1 MIPFLPKYLPYLSLR
16 FIFGCVHRFSHTSVK
31 MNSFVLPCLRLG
43 VSLQR
48 KLRTIAMI
56 NIQID
61 RRILEA
67 CPETRIGLISASVVN
82 DPTCDELWAEI
93 DAAAQDIKQQYE
105 LLEINK
111 RPAIAATRHLY
122 KALGKD
128 PSRYRVSSEA
138 LCRRIIRGLGIYR
151 LTTLIDVVNLVS
163 IKSGYAISGLDGD
176 RIEGNTLTMS
186 VGTAEDVYHG
196 IGRGVLNIE
205 GMPVYRDAMG
215 PIATPTSDEE
225 RTKFTEQTVKAQ
237 ININAFAPE
246 MPLEDAVNWMAAL
259 LKKYAHATDVETSIY
274 NPQQQ

>member
-1 MIPFLPKYLPYLSLR
+1 MIQ
-16 FIFGCVHRFSHTSVK
+16 
-31 MNSFVLPCLRLG
+31 
-43 VSLQR
+43 VS
-48 KLRTIAMI
+48 
-56 NIQID
+56 ID
-61 RRILEA
+61 PRILAA
-67 CPETRIGLISASVVN
+67 CPECRIGLISATVVN
-82 DPTCDELWAEI
+82 EPTCDELWAEI
-93 DAAAQDIKQQYE
+93 EAAAEDIKQRYE
-105 LLEINK
+105 LLEINQ
-111 RPAIAATRHLY
+111 RPAIAGTRHLY

-186 VGTAEDVYHG
+186 VGRADDVYNG
-196 IGRGVLNIE
+196 IGRGLLNIE

-225 RTKFTEQTVKAQ
+225 RTKFTDQTVKAQ

-246 MPLEDAVNWMAAL
+246 MPLEEAVDWMAAL
-259 LKKYAHATDVETSIY
+259 LKKYAHATEVETMIFDPSASG
-274 NPQQQ
+274 NV

>member
-1 MIPFLPKYLPYLSLR
+1 MIQ
-16 FIFGCVHRFSHTSVK
+16 VK
-31 MNSFVLPCLRLG
+31 
-43 VSLQR
+43 
-48 KLRTIAMI
+48 
-56 NIQID
+56 ID
-61 RRILEA
+61 PRILDA
-67 CPETRIGLISASVVN
+67 CPETRIGLISATVVN
-82 DPTCDELWAEI
+82 EPTCDALWAEI
-93 DAAAQDIKQQYE
+93 EDAARNIKERYK
-105 LLEINK
+105 LLEINQ

-122 KALGKD
+122 RSLGKD

-176 RIEGNTLTMS
+176 RIEGDTLTMS
-186 VGTAEDVYHG
+186 VGSADDVYNG
-196 IGRGVLNIE
+196 IGRGLLNIE

-246 MPLEDAVNWMAAL
+246 MPLEEAVDWMAAL
-259 LKKYAHATDVETSIY
+259 LKKYAHATNVETSVFK
-274 NPQQQ
+274 P

>member
-1 MIPFLPKYLPYLSLR
+1 
-16 FIFGCVHRFSHTSVK
+16 
-31 MNSFVLPCLRLG
+31 
-43 VSLQR
+43 
-48 KLRTIAMI
+48 MI

-61 RRILEA
+61 QRILEA
-67 CPETRIGLISASVVN
+67 CPETRIGLISATVVN
-82 DPTCDELWAEI
+82 EPTCDALWAEI
-93 DAAAQDIKQQYE
+93 EAAAEDIKQRYE
-105 LLEINK
+105 LLEINQ
-111 RPAIAATRHLY
+111 RPAIAGTRHLY

-176 RIEGNTLTMS
+176 RIVGDTLTMS
-186 VGTAEDVYHG
+186 VGTADDIYHG

-205 GMPVYRDAMG
+205 GMPVYRDGLG

-225 RTKFTEQTVKAQ
+225 RTKFTEQTVNVQ

-246 MPLEDAVNWMAAL
+246 MPLEEAVNWMADL
-259 LKKYAHATDVETSIY
+259 LKKYAHATNVETGIY
-274 NPQQQ
+274 APKVD